1 MYGYDFKRLLNTS
14 MASSDYPLVISRVAI
29 GVFFFATGYNKLFVP
44 DNQHLM
50 LETITSAGIPFPE
63 VMAVF
68 VSFCECALG
77 LSLAAG
83 LLTRISAA
91 VLFIISLVALITVG
105 VKYIPEGINFLTWYS
120 WLLYLPEP
128 LYMLICLMLMVRG
141 GLGYSVD
148 GWLLK
153 RFF

>member
-14 MASSDYPLVISRVAI
+14 MAPSDYPLVISRVAI
-29 GVFFFATGYNKLFVP
+29 GLFFFATGYNKLFVP

-105 VKYIPEGINFLTWYS
+105 VNYIPEGINFLTWYS